1 MSTVS
6 RIATVIALVC
16 ALVLPARALAQGGR
30 APWGTGQSRGE
41 DLDIYLVTFGPG
53 DQVISWFGHTA
64 LVVEDARL
72 KQRRLYN
79 YGMFGFG
86 PDMLPKF
93 AMGRLEFWVEDTTM
107 VVPTYRYYARDNRDV
122 RIQRLNLSPAKK
134 VELAHSLDENVQ
146 PQNREYLYHHY
157 FDNCSTRP
165 RDIIDRALDGQ
176 LKKVASVP
184 ARMTLRDHTR
194 RHSDAIP
201 PLSVLLDFLMND
213 EIDQPVSNWDE
224 TFLPQELETLVARTQ
239 YVDAQGNTVPLVAEE
254 QVWFKSTRAPV
265 PANPP
270 GYAVVLLLLGLA
282 VGGSAFG
289 LATWHRRTR
298 SRLPRVLLGI
308 ENALLGLVLGL
319 PGTALLLMGLV
330 TNHTVTFRNENL
342 LLANPVTLVALPMG
356 IALIWG
362 SPRAARWLRMAWT
375 FLSATGAV
383 ALLLKAVPLFDQ
395 DNWRIIAFVLP
406 ISLGMAAASVVY
418 ARAIAPARQQ
428 TAVQGA

>member
-6 RIATVIALVC
+6 RIALVIALLC
-16 ALVLPARALAQGGR
+16 AFVVPSSASALSGR

-41 DLDIYLVTFGPG
+41 DLEVYLVTFGPG
-53 DQVISWFGHTA
+53 DEVISWFGHTA
-64 LVVEDARL
+64 LVVEDSRL
-72 KQRRLYN
+72 NQRRLYN

-122 RIQRLNLSPAKK
+122 RIQRLNLLPAKK
-134 VELAHSLDENVQ
+134 LELALSLDENVQ

-165 RDIIDRALDGQ
+165 RDMIDRALDGQ
-176 LKKVASVP
+176 LKQVASVP
-184 ARMTLRDHTR
+184 SRMTLRDHTR
-194 RHSDAIP
+194 RHSAAMA

-213 EIDQPVSNWDE
+213 EIDQPISNWDE

-239 YVDAQGNTVPLVAEE
+239 YVDALGKTVPLVAEE
-254 QVWFKSTRAPV
+254 QIWFKSTRTPV
-265 PANPP
+265 PADPP
-270 GYAVVLLLLGLA
+270 GYAVWLLLLGLA
-282 VGGSAFG
+282 LGGSAMG
-289 LATWHRRTR
+289 LATWYRRTR

-308 ENALLGLVLGL
+308 ENALIGLVFGL
-319 PGTALLLMGLV
+319 PGTALLVMGLV

-362 SPRAARWLRMAWT
+362 SQRAVRWLRASWT

-395 DNWRIIAFVLP
+395 DNWRIIALILP

-418 ARAIAPARQQ
+418 ARAVAPVREP
-428 TAVQGA
+428 AVQGA